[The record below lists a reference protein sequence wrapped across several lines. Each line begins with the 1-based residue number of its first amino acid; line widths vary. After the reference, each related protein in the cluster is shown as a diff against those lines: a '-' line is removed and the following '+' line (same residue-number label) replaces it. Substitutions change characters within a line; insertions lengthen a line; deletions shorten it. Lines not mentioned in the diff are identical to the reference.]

1 VASAPFRYQSHD
13 EDSVRWLGF
22 PFRPGDIVISTRRR
36 TGTTWLQMICALLIF
51 QRPELPVPLWHLSP
65 WLDHKI
71 APRDAVYARL
81 AEQPHRRFIKT
92 HTPLDGLPQ
101 RNGVSYLVVGRDP
114 LDVAVSMDH
123 HRGNLDEETFQRL
136 LGDEPARRERPA
148 DQRERV
154 LRWIHDERP
163 VDSLRGVIHHLHQ
176 AWERRDE
183 QGVILVHHADLSRD
197 LEGQMRLIAGRL
209 GIEVPSGR
217 WPALAEAAG
226 FAAMRERAD
235 QLAPDERLGL
245 FTSRNAFFRSGRAGQ
260 GREILKPDDLAG
272 YDALLRS
279 LAGQDFREWVTRGQ
293 LGG

>member
-1 VASAPFRYQSHD
+1 VIYRSGLT
-13 EDSVRWLGF
+13 DSERWQGF
-22 PFRPGDIVISTRRR
+22 PLRGDDIVLSVPSKC
-36 TGTTWLQMICALLIF
+36 GTTWVQMICALLVF
-51 QRPELPVPLWHLSP
+51 QTAELPEPLTMLSP
-65 WLDHKI
+65 WLDM
-71 APRDAVYARL
+71 RL
-81 AEQPHRRFIKT
+81 RPVEDVVRVLDGQRHRRFIKT

-123 HRGNLDEETFQRL
+123 HRRNLDEGTIHRL
-136 LGDEPARRERPA
+136 LGEEPARRERPS

-163 VDSLRGVIHHLHQ
+163 VDSLRGLIHHLHQ

>member
-1 VASAPFRYQSHD
+1 VIYRSGLT
-13 EDSVRWLGF
+13 DSERWQGF
-22 PFRPGDIVISTRRR
+22 PLRGDDIVLSVPSKC
-36 TGTTWLQMICALLIF
+36 GTTWVQMICALLVF
-51 QRPELPVPLWHLSP
+51 QTAELPEPLTMLSP
-65 WLDHKI
+65 WLDM
-71 APRDAVYARL
+71 RL
-81 AEQPHRRFIKT
+81 RPVEDVVRVLDGQRHRRFIKT

-154 LRWIHDERP
+154 LQWIHDERP

-176 AWERRDE
+176 AWKRRDE

>member
-1 VASAPFRYQSHD
+1 VIYRSGLT
-13 EDSVRWLGF
+13 DSERWQGF
-22 PFRPGDIVISTRRR
+22 PLRGDDIVLSVPSKC
-36 TGTTWLQMICALLIF
+36 GTTWVQMICALLVF
-51 QRPELPVPLWHLSP
+51 QTAELPEPLTMLSP
-65 WLDHKI
+65 WLDM
-71 APRDAVYARL
+71 RL
-81 AEQPHRRFIKT
+81 RPVEDVVRVLDGQRHRRFIKT

-101 RNGVSYLVVGRDP
+101 RSGVSYLVVGRDP

-154 LRWIHDERP
+154 LQWIHDERP

-272 YDALLRS
+272 YAALLRS

>member
-1 VASAPFRYQSHD
+1 VIYRSGLT
-13 EDSVRWLGF
+13 DSERWQGF
-22 PFRPGDIVISTRRR
+22 PLRGDDIVLSVPSKC
-36 TGTTWLQMICALLIF
+36 GTTWVQMICALLVF
-51 QRPELPVPLWHLSP
+51 QTAELPEPLTMLSP
-65 WLDHKI
+65 WLDM
-71 APRDAVYARL
+71 RL
-81 AEQPHRRFIKT
+81 RPVEDVVRVLDGQRHRRFIKT

-101 RNGVSYLVVGRDP
+101 RSGVSYLVVGRDP

-154 LRWIHDERP
+154 LQWIHDERP

>member
-1 VASAPFRYQSHD
+1 VIYRSGLT
-13 EDSVRWLGF
+13 DSERWQGF
-22 PFRPGDIVISTRRR
+22 PLRGDDIVLSVPSKC
-36 TGTTWLQMICALLIF
+36 GTTWVQMICALLVF
-51 QRPELPVPLWHLSP
+51 QTAELPEPLTMLSP
-65 WLDHKI
+65 WLDM
-71 APRDAVYARL
+71 RL
-81 AEQPHRRFIKT
+81 RPVEDVVRVLDGQRHRRFIKT

-101 RNGVSYLVVGRDP
+101 RSAVSYLVVGRDP

-154 LRWIHDERP
+154 LQWIHDERP

-245 FTSRNAFFRSGRAGQ
+245 FTSRNAFFRSGRPGQ